1 MASEVMALQAAS
13 GLVKLMAGQP
23 VSGAIKDSTVAQ
35 ISAAIFY
42 KTNVLAKL
50 TSNPAFQKSF
60 NNTIFNQIDKDF
72 GDYIDS
78 KATVSPKSLHHVYE
92 WDQTGIKEA
101 RLFKLN
107 RISDIGLGFTVNY
120 ELMDSKSFVPA
131 KGSRNRHVFIKKA
144 EVMEQGK
151 TVIITPRSSERLV
164 FELDGETIFMPK
176 GQSVTVTKP
185 GGVATKNSFISAY
198 KHFFTGNLV
207 NMSIK
212 KSGFQ
217 RLFNSAM
224 TRALDTPV
232 SIKKVQYRFSPNSV
246 ASQAEAAL
254 LAAFSGV
261 ANA

>member
-1 MASEVMALQAAS
+1 MALQAAS

-92 WDQTGIKEA
+92 WDQTGVKEA

-151 TVIITPRSSERLV
+151 TVIITPRFSERLV

-246 ASQAEAAL
+246 ASQAEASL

>member
-92 WDQTGIKEA
+92 WDQTGVKEA

-151 TVIITPRSSERLV
+151 TVIITPRFSERLV

>member
-1 MASEVMALQAAS
+1 M
-13 GLVKLMAGQP
+13 
-23 VSGAIKDSTVAQ
+23 
-35 ISAAIFY
+35 
-42 KTNVLAKL
+42 AKL
-50 TSNPAFQKSF
+50 TSNLAFQRSF
-60 NNTIFNQIDKDF
+60 NNIIFNQIENDF
-72 GDYIDS
+72 GSYIDS
-78 KATVSPKSLHHVYE
+78 KATMSPKSLHHVYE
-92 WDQTGIKEA
+92 WGQTGIKEG

-107 RISDIGLGFTVNY
+107 RVSDMGLGFTLNY
-120 ELMDSKSFVPA
+120 ELTDSKSFVPA
-131 KGSRNRHVFIKKA
+131 KGSRNRHVFVKKA

-151 TVIITPRSSERLV
+151 TVIITPRFSERLV
-164 FELDGETIFMPK
+164 FELDGETVFMPK

-232 SIKKVQYRFSPNSV
+232 NIKRVQYKFSPNSV
-246 ASQAEAAL
+246 ASQADAAL